1 MQSGKMKNMKKI
13 FKVLSCLLLFGLL
26 GGCSQQQSVA
36 VSASSGSY
44 HSQLVKQK
52 KRLQKTS
59 SSLKEK
65 LAVKRYQ
72 SSSMKT
78 QWKSQ
83 RSLLQASQTASS
95 NTATASTS
103 AAISSAQTA
112 SSSATTTRSTNQITT
127 GQSRKIIGNKNSH
140 IYHVPGQAGYKIN
153 AANAVYFSTE
163 AQAQAAGYR
172 KALR

>member
-1 MQSGKMKNMKKI
+1 MKIMKKL
-13 FKVLSCLLLFGLL
+13 FKAMMCLLIFGLL
-26 GGCSQQQSVA
+26 GGCSQKA
-36 VSASSGSY
+36 ATISAAGSQ
-44 HSQLVKQK
+44 HSHLVKQER
-52 KRLQKTS
+52 RLQKVS

-72 SSSMKT
+72 SSSMKA

-83 RSLLQASQTASS
+83 QSSLQTQALQSSQIASSAAASSAASISSTQATTASS
-95 NTATASTS
+95 ITAAQAAS
-103 AAISSAQTA
+103 QV
-112 SSSATTTRSTNQITT
+112 TT
-127 GQSRKIIGNKNSH
+127 GQSKEIIGNKNSH
-140 IYHVPGQAGYKIN
+140 IYHVPGQAGYKMN

>member
-1 MQSGKMKNMKKI
+1 MKKL

-26 GGCSQQQSVA
+26 GGCSQQTAA
-36 VSASSGSY
+36 VSASGS
-44 HSQLVKQK
+44 HHTQLVKQK

-59 SSLKEK
+59 SSLKEN

-72 SSSMKT
+72 SSSMKA

-83 RSLLQASQTASS
+83 RSSLRAQSLRNSQVASS
-95 NTATASTS
+95 NAASSS
-103 AAISSAQTA
+103 AASSSTQTVSA
-112 SSSATTTRSTNQITT
+112 SSATTTRSTNQITT
-127 GQSRKIIGNKNSH
+127 GQSGKIIGNKNSH
-140 IYHVPGQAGYKIN
+140 IYHVPGQAGYKMN